1 MAAPELNQDPVRSL
15 GASTS
20 RRGLMSRLSAGHI
33 VMIVA
38 GLLAALVNYNLLQ
51 QRDVTFPVAVA
62 QSELIPGQLVTAS
75 DFRAEEIKAT
85 ESVLA
90 TLLLFEDVAGVE
102 GMIAVRPLRSGQLV
116 GSADFQ
122 EPAAPLQQ
130 RAMSIPIE
138 TDLAVGGAI
147 SESDLIDII
156 HVQDQVARYV
166 AVGVP
171 VLAVAGE
178 ETGFGATVDFY
189 VTVAVDADTS
199 LRIAS
204 ALDEG
209 TVMLIRSTGSDV
221 PEVLT
226 FDPNELPDEAVEAVS
241 PDAEETPGAGTTPTT
256 VGGLWRPSSGWS
268 SPRGIGPNDSTD
280 SPRTTVALVCG
291 RGSCDLRT
299 PWPRNTTSSSSMTS
313 PPFSTSVW
321 FNRSSPPAAR

>member
-226 FDPNELPDEAVEAVS
+226 FDPERCVPEGEHGIEVRL
-241 PDAEETPGAGTTPTT
+241 AE
-256 VGGLWRPSSGWS
+256 
-268 SPRGIGPNDSTD
+268 STREVQM
-280 SPRTTVALVCG
+280 SHL
-291 RGSCDLRT
+291 
-299 PWPRNTTSSSSMTS
+299 
-313 PPFSTSVW
+313 FE
-321 FNRSSPPAAR
+321 